1 MVSGRACTQFTR
13 LCLFKLYCSNLF
25 RRCKVLMFK
34 KANAK
39 GPHLAADTDIKERP
53 LNLN

>member
-39 GPHLAADTDIKERP
+39 GPHLAADTDIKECP